1 MIGVALLGAGY
12 AARIQLACWLAI
24 PGAAVVGV
32 WSRGAERARS
42 LAAEFGVPHFE
53 DCDELVSHQAVDAVD
68 IATSLE
74 THQEFALRA
83 AARGKH
89 VLCQKPLAGSL
100 DDAAAIVRGCEEAG
114 VRLMVNENWRWRPWY
129 REVRAQLD
137 HGVIGRPF
145 ALRLASRS
153 SAAVARADRPPES
166 LFARQPFLRR
176 MRPLIGL
183 ELGPHH
189 FDIVRFLFGEP
200 ADVYARTL
208 KVTPVDHVTGEE
220 VVTALLGY
228 PDRLAQVEL
237 SWASIGYPEEVVNP
251 DTLAIEG
258 TDGSLFVQHDGQVR
272 MHFRDGREEMVEVDT
287 TDAYR
292 ASWQAALAHFA
303 RCLARGEPF
312 ETSGT
317 DNLRTLR
324 LVFAAYQSAATW
336 EVQQVRE
343 VREVRPVIPG
353 PHTQSPT
360 GSGRE

>member
-1 MIGVALLGAGY
+1 
-12 AARIQLACWLAI
+12 
-24 PGAAVVGV
+24 V
-32 WSRGAERARS
+32 WSRGDERARS
-42 LAAEFGVPHFE
+42 LAAEFGVPSFE
-53 DCDELVSHQAVDAVD
+53 NCDELVSHPAVDAVD

-74 THQEFALRA
+74 THHEFALRA

-89 VLCQKPLAGSL
+89 VLCQKPLAASL
-100 DDAAAIVRGCEEAG
+100 DEAVAIVRGCEEAG

-129 REVRAQLD
+129 REVRVQLD
-137 HGVIGRPF
+137 QGVIGRPF

-153 SAAVARADRPPES
+153 SAAVARPDRPPES

-200 ADVYARTL
+200 SDVYARTL
-208 KVTPVDHVTGEE
+208 KVTPVDHVAGEE

-228 PDRLAQVEL
+228 RDRLAQVEL
-237 SWASIGYPEEVVNP
+237 SWASIGYPEEVVNS

-272 MHFRDGREEMVEVDT
+272 LHFRDGGDEMVAIDT

-292 ASWQAALAHFA
+292 ASWRAALAHFA
-303 RCLARGEPF
+303 QCLARDEPF
-312 ETSGT
+312 ETSGS

-324 LVFAAYQSAATW
+324 LVFAVYQAAATGA
-336 EVQQVRE
+336 VVSVTDR
-343 VREVRPVIPG
+343 
-353 PHTQSPT
+353 
-360 GSGRE
+360 